1 MFPKTPLCTP
11 ECVQKEKSFSGVE
24 DEEECPDAATVLA
37 TNDADIVDFDNPQD
51 PSIAINWR
59 PRKKW
64 TLIIVLSSMTFITYI
79 LSSPVGIHK
88 QLTNKKFAR
97 LSNVCSGSTST
108 HGRIRFEK

>member
-1 MFPKTPLCTP
+1 MSPKTIFYTP
-11 ECVQKEKSFSGVE
+11 GCIHKEKPPSGVDIE
-24 DEEECPDAATVLA
+24 AEAPDAATVLV
-37 TNDADIVDFDNPQD
+37 TNDPTIIDFENPQD
-51 PSIAINWR
+51 RFIAINWK

-79 LSSPVGIHK
+79 LSSPFGIYTK
-88 QLTNKKFAR
+88 LTNIKRTR